1 MGDPEAGEGF
11 GPFIASRFTVPAI
24 HAIILNIS
32 ALRPNGTRIMPED
45 SRPLEYQ
52 RLPGEGPSLA
62 RARFYIFCALLALLA
77 ASGALLFGANYWRQ
91 QLGSLKNMLPANVDM
106 RLGRL
111 TLSEADETGQTMVI
125 EAVSALYN
133 QAEDFFILE
142 DVRAK
147 VGRGADLYDIS
158 SSAGRFDQALKII
171 TLTGR
176 VKVVES
182 GGAVLVSERLIM
194 KFEAGLLISESPFC
208 YADPESDLEGSAFV
222 YQTRDR
228 NLSVEGPVRLLF

>member
-1 MGDPEAGEGF
+1 
-11 GPFIASRFTVPAI
+11 
-24 HAIILNIS
+24 
-32 ALRPNGTRIMPED
+32 MPED
-45 SRPLEYQ
+45 PGALPSQ
-52 RLPGEGPSLA
+52 QLPGGGSGLL
-62 RARFYIFCALLALLA
+62 RARFYLFCALLALLA

-91 QLGSLKNMLPANVDM
+91 QFGGLKNMLPANVDM

-111 TLSEADETGQTMVI
+111 TLSEAGEAGQALLI
-125 EAVSALYN
+125 EAASALYN
-133 QAEDFFILE
+133 QTEDLFILE
-142 DVRAK
+142 DVRAR
-147 VGRGADLYDIS
+147 VGRGSDRYDITS
-158 SSAGRFDQALKII
+158 AAGRYDQTRKMI

-182 GGAVLVSERLIM
+182 GGGVLVSEQLVM

-222 YQTRDR
+222 YNTRDR